1 MDTVVFS
8 EKDFLVNFLYKL
20 LDNPTQIKVQKTLYL
35 LFAFYGATYGN
46 LDKDEDNEF
55 SDQNYPKQLFKAIFE
70 AWRYGPVETDVYA
83 KEKSGSYSDIAIN
96 EENINKFFNTP
107 ELKNVRNFIENI
119 VEQTNQID
127 DFSLVDRTH
136 QDNVWLDVYKEG
148 ESHIPMEN
156 EKIIQEYI
164 DRYVK

>member
-70 AWRYGPVETDVYA
+70 AWRY
-83 KEKSGSYSDIAIN
+83 
-96 EENINKFFNTP
+96 
-107 ELKNVRNFIENI
+107 
-119 VEQTNQID
+119 
-127 DFSLVDRTH
+127 
-136 QDNVWLDVYKEG
+136 
-148 ESHIPMEN
+148 
-156 EKIIQEYI
+156 
-164 DRYVK
+164 

>member
-55 SDQNYPKQLFKAIFE
+55 SDQNYPNNYLKLYLKRGDMDQLKQMSMQKKKVV
-70 AWRYGPVETDVYA
+70 P
-83 KEKSGSYSDIAIN
+83 
-96 EENINKFFNTP
+96 TP
-107 ELKNVRNFIENI
+107 I
-119 VEQTNQID
+119 
-127 DFSLVDRTH
+127 
-136 QDNVWLDVYKEG
+136 
-148 ESHIPMEN
+148 
-156 EKIIQEYI
+156 
-164 DRYVK
+164 

>member
-55 SDQNYPKQLFKAIFE
+55 SDQNYPKQLFKAILK
-70 AWRYGPVETDVYA
+70 RGDMDQLKQMSMQKKKVVP
-83 KEKSGSYSDIAIN
+83 
-96 EENINKFFNTP
+96 TP
-107 ELKNVRNFIENI
+107 I
-119 VEQTNQID
+119 
-127 DFSLVDRTH
+127 
-136 QDNVWLDVYKEG
+136 
-148 ESHIPMEN
+148 
-156 EKIIQEYI
+156 
-164 DRYVK
+164 